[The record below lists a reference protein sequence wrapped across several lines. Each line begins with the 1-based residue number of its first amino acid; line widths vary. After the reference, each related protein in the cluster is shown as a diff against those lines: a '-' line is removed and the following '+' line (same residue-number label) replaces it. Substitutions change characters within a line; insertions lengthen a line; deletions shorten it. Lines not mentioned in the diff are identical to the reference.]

1 MGSGRKIL
9 LVTTDQQRFD
19 ALGCNGGQFART
31 PVVDSLARDGINYQ
45 RAHNQNV
52 VCMPARA
59 TILSGQH
66 VRSHGVTMN
75 GTPLPEDG
83 PDMARQLRDLGG
95 YKTALIGKAH
105 FEPSSAP
112 DGNYFENY
120 AASRS
125 EFGPHRGFDHME
137 LCAHTG
143 RAGRSL
149 YHYPKWL
156 AENHPDEVAG
166 YHEYISP
173 EKTIS
178 CKRGGDTGGI
188 QLWHNPIPTELY
200 HTNWVADRVIAW
212 LDTLAADD
220 DWFVWMSFPD
230 PHHPWDPP
238 GSELKRINWRDLPL
252 PDGYPGSREKTIA
265 ILEGK
270 PRHWLDWYLGKS
282 QFNYELPAEFV
293 PCEMTE
299 DQIREVNALVHV
311 ENELIDEALGKVLD
325 EIDKRGWGQHT
336 DVLYTTDHGEFQ
348 GDFGML
354 FKGPYHVDALM
365 RVPMIWRPAPTLRVA
380 PARIDVPVG
389 HVDIAKTVCAIAGIA
404 ADEQMQGEVLPQ
416 SREEPRDAVLTEWD
430 GGYQQ
435 HDLHMRSICAD
446 GFVCTVCE
454 PGSAHDGS
462 EGELYDLK
470 NDPLQWRNLWSEAD
484 YAARKAALIEQLY
497 ARLPAAREPALTQVA
512 LV

>member
-31 PVVDSLARDGINYQ
+31 PVIDGLAATGINYQ

-59 TILSGQH
+59 TILTGQH

-75 GTPLPEDG
+75 GTPLPLDG
-83 PDMARQLRDLGG
+83 PDFARQLRDQGG

-112 DGNYFENY
+112 NGEYFENY
-120 AASRS
+120 AAKQGA
-125 EFGPHRGFDHME
+125 FGPHRGFDYME

-156 AENHPDEVAG
+156 AENHPEQVSG

-178 CKRGGDTGGI
+178 CKRGGDTGGV
-188 QLWHNPIPTELY
+188 QFWHNSIPTELY
-200 HTNWVADRVIAW
+200 HTNWVAERVIAW
-212 LDTLAADD
+212 LDTLDASE

-238 GSELKRINWRDLPL
+238 ASELHRIDWRDLPL
-252 PDGYPGSREKTIA
+252 PPGYPGSREKTIE
-265 ILEGK
+265 ILSQK

-293 PCEMTE
+293 PCEMSE
-299 DQIREVNALVHV
+299 NQIREVNALVHI
-311 ENELIDEALGKVLD
+311 ENELIDEALGRVLTH
-325 EIDKRGWGQHT
+325 IDGRGWGQQT
-336 DVLYTTDHGEFQ
+336 DIVYTTDHGEFQ

-365 RVPMIWRPAPTLRVA
+365 RVPMIWRPAPDAAIA
-380 PARIDVPVG
+380 PAIIDVPVG
-389 HVDIAKTVCAIAGIA
+389 HVDIARTLCGIA
-404 ADEQMQGEVLPQ
+404 DVPVDERMQGTLLPQ
-416 SREEPRDAVLTEWD
+416 STLESRERVLTEWD
-430 GGYQQ
+430 GGYQS
-435 HDLHMRSICAD
+435 HDLHMRTICRD
-446 GFVCTVCE
+446 GLVCTVCE
-454 PGSAHDGS
+454 PGSAHDGT
-462 EGELYDLK
+462 EGELYDLAD
-470 NDPLQWRNLWSEAD
+470 DPLQWVNRWDDAD
-484 YAARKAALIEQLY
+484 YTKRKLELIADLY
-497 ARLPAAREPALTQVA
+497 ASLPPAHEPALEPVA